1 MPLTRPRIT
10 VYCGSRF
17 GGRPTY
23 KHLAEAFGKALAASG
38 LELVYGGGAVGL
50 MGAVADAVL
59 EAGGRVTGV
68 IPRHLAR
75 DEIAHGGL
83 SELFVVETMQERKTL
98 MATLAGGF
106 VALPGGI
113 GTLEEI
119 IEMLSWSQLGL
130 HDKPLVLLDVDGYW
144 DPLLALFE
152 HSIGEG
158 FIAPQHAAL
167 IERAT
172 SVGEAIGMLT
182 A

>member
-1 MPLTRPRIT
+1 MPLARPRIT

-23 KHLAEAFGKALAASG
+23 RGLAEAFGNALAAGG

-50 MGAVADAVL
+50 MGVVADAVL

-68 IPRHLAR
+68 IPQHLAR
-75 DEIAHGGL
+75 EEIAHAGL
-83 SELFVVETMQERKTL
+83 SEQFVVATMQERKTL

-113 GTLEEI
+113 GTLEEV

-130 HDKPLVLLDVDGYW
+130 HDKPVVLLDCDGYW
-144 DPLLALFE
+144 DPLVALIE
-152 HSIGEG
+152 HGVSEG
-158 FIAPQHAAL
+158 FVSPDHAAL
-167 IERAT
+167 LQRAS
-172 SVGEAIGMLT
+172 SVGEAIALLT